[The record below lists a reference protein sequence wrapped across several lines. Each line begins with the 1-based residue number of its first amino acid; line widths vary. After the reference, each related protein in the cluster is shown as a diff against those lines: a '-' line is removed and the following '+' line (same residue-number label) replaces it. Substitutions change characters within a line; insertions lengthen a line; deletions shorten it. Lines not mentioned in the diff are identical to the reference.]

1 VSLTETFDNLG
12 AHEIAE
18 FIRLRQEENL
28 HLDFKTVANANLRGA
43 DDKRNLAKCLSG
55 FANSSGGIIVWGID
69 ARKNAQGVDCA
80 SSAAEI
86 APLKL
91 FLSRL
96 NELTGEAVSPI
107 IDGVR
112 HKIIESTQDSG
123 FGVTHVPESIS
134 GPYMAKLGED
144 RYYKRSGDSFYRM
157 EHFDLEDMFGRR
169 QKPHLNTYL
178 RVVPIPEDYSQEEVQ
193 ITLENDGRAI
203 AKHVSLH
210 MQLGNADI
218 TSVGGNIRN
227 VSNLNDGRPTTSYTN
242 DLGVI
247 HPNGVRISVGYV
259 RLRRRNPNDPIT
271 FRVSSCCENARNE
284 TSEIVLNPRQTP
296 ADAAQ

>member
-1 VSLTETFDNLG
+1 LARVARLACKEGISFAVSLTDTFDNLG

-18 FIRLRQEENL
+18 FVQLGQEENL

-69 ARKNAQGVDCA
+69 ARKNSQGVDCA
-80 SSAAEI
+80 ATAAEI
-86 APLKL
+86 TPVRL

-107 IDGVR
+107 VDGVR
-112 HKIIESTQDSG
+112 HKIIETTPDSG
-123 FGVTHVPESIS
+123 FSVTLVPESIS

-169 QKPHLNTYL
+169 QKPHLNTHL
-178 RVVPIPEDYSQEEVQ
+178 SVVPVLQDYSQEEMR

-203 AKHVSLH
+203 AKHVSLVV
-210 MQLGNADI
+210 QLENADI
-218 TSVGGNIRN
+218 TSVGGDI
-227 VSNLNDGRPTTSYTN
+227 
-242 DLGVI
+242 
-247 HPNGVRISVGYV
+247 
-259 RLRRRNPNDPIT
+259 
-271 FRVSSCCENARNE
+271 
-284 TSEIVLNPRQTP
+284 
-296 ADAAQ
+296 